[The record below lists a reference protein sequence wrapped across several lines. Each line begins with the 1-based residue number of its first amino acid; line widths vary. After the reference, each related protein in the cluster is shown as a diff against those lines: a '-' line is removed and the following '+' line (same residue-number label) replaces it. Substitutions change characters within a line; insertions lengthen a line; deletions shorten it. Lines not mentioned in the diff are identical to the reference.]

1 MPAAHDAA
9 SNSGGRRPKASNGG
23 NRGKGYEGRAAGS
36 MGICLWRVNLR
47 SEFHRRPASGATAT
61 LTFRHECCEGG
72 KSTFLISCNFKQLR
86 VAKKSAHFNFC
97 VRRLIPIFEAHG
109 KDDAEQSHAAP
120 SREADAV
127 FDAPPPQCVTTMK
140 SVFFPVSW
148 LIP

>member
-36 MGICLWRVNLR
+36 MGICLWRVSLR
-47 SEFHRRPASGATAT
+47 SEFHRRPASGATTT
-61 LTFRHECCEGG
+61 LTFWHECCEGG
-72 KSTFLISCNFKQLR
+72 KSAFLISCNFKQLR

-97 VRRLIPIFEAHG
+97 VRRLIPIF
-109 KDDAEQSHAAP
+109 DAQ
-120 SREADAV
+120 
-127 FDAPPPQCVTTMK
+127 PPQCVTTMK